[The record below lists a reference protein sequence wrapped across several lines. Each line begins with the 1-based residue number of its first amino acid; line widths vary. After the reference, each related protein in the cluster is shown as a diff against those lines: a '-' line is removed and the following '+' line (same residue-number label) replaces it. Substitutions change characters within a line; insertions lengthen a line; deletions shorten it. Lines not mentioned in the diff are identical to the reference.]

1 MTEFNTIT
9 MLEWIEALESDLFEQ
24 GKYQLTSPYGQHCC
38 LGVAC
43 VIGNAPSKKVD
54 DDTSTTYLMTN
65 ESIELFAGEIW
76 AEEIVSGVTAADI
89 NAAFSVTWEDPNG
102 EGRKPVGYL
111 THLNDQLDYS
121 FKEIAQ
127 YLRDNCNLEA
137 TIRFVKG
144 EE

>member
-1 MTEFNTIT
+1 VTEFNTIT
-9 MLEWIEALESDLFEQ
+9 MLEWVEALESGQ
-24 GKYQLTSPYGQHCC
+24 YGQSKYVLTNQHGQHCC

-43 VIGNAPSKKVD
+43 VVGNAPSKKDGD
-54 DDTSTTYLMTN
+54 DHPTVYLMTGHP
-65 ESIELFAGEIW
+65 LGEDNW
-76 AEEIVSGVTAADI
+76 AEEIVSGVTADDI

-111 THLNDQLDYS
+111 THLNDQLDYP
-121 FKEIAQ
+121 FKEIAR